1 MKKNFILKS
10 VLCLTLA
17 ASILTMGACKST
29 GDNGDTTSASGDE
42 QAAPVYYT
50 DVPGSVKKSE
60 TVYVNMDNSGD
71 VKDIT
76 VTDWLHTDKGQ
87 VKVSDTS
94 SLKNITNVKSNI
106 KPVSENGGIT
116 WHMDTTD
123 LYYSGKSNKE
133 LPVKI
138 NIKYFLDG
146 KEMSAKKISGKSGKV
161 EIKISVENNL
171 YKTEKIN
178 GKQVKIYNP
187 IAVVGGMILPEGQ
200 FQNMTLTN
208 GKLVGDGT
216 KEIAL
221 IVSMPGMN
229 ETLGLD
235 KLNVENLNF
244 ATEFTLSAEVENFSL
259 GNMYFAAVPISMLGS
274 EIQLPNSLNDLQTT
288 LGQLKEL
295 EKALNSMDP
304 NKVITNLMTNKTKI
318 NELVN
323 TMNEAVELY
332 QNNRVL
338 FEILPKYM
346 TEENIAKFKKLF
358 NSLDPNELKEVITL
372 LNNPVLQKFFK
383 NLPEIAENM
392 NDVLP
397 LIEEFSKD
405 MSDPEVQKAINNLP
419 KTLEQLSEIQ
429 KTIDDNQELI
439 NGLAKLMSKENVQ
452 KLNDLIDS
460 IDSGDYAGKLQKYG
474 VLAEDADDL
483 IAKLQSMISYGAS
496 YDIYT
501 EKTAGTESNVMFIYQ
516 TAPIASSS
524 SASTATTDTT
534 ESLPWYKKIFKK

>member
-1 MKKNFILKS
+1 
-10 VLCLTLA
+10 
-17 ASILTMGACKST
+17 
-29 GDNGDTTSASGDE
+29 
-42 QAAPVYYT
+42 
-50 DVPGSVKKSE
+50 
-60 TVYVNMDNSGD
+60 
-71 VKDIT
+71 
-76 VTDWLHTDKGQ
+76 
-87 VKVSDTS
+87 
-94 SLKNITNVKSNI
+94 
-106 KPVSENGGIT
+106 
-116 WHMDTTD
+116 
-123 LYYSGKSNKE
+123 
-133 LPVKI
+133 
-138 NIKYFLDG
+138 
-146 KEMSAKKISGKSGKV
+146 
-161 EIKISVENNL
+161 
-171 YKTEKIN
+171 
-178 GKQVKIYNP
+178 
-187 IAVVGGMILPEGQ
+187 MILPEGQ

-235 KLNVENLNF
+235 KLNVEDLNF

-397 LIEEFSKD
+397 LIEEFSKG

-516 TAPIASSS
+516 TTPIASSS
-524 SASTATTDTT
+524 STSTATTDTT

>member
-10 VLCLTLA
+10 ALCLTLA

-235 KLNVENLNF
+235 KLNIEDLNF
-244 ATEFTLSAEVENFSL
+244 VTEFTLSAEVENFSL

-295 EKALNSMDP
+295 EKALEYEKLRS
-304 NKVITNLMTNKTKI
+304 LAYS
-318 NELVN
+318 
-323 TMNEAVELY
+323 TM
-332 QNNRVL
+332 
-338 FEILPKYM
+338 I
-346 TEENIAKFKKLF
+346 
-358 NSLDPNELKEVITL
+358 D
-372 LNNPVLQKFFK
+372 
-383 NLPEIAENM
+383 IAEK
-392 NDVLP
+392 
-397 LIEEFSKD
+397 EFNIPIRKK
-405 MSDPEVQKAINNLP
+405 P
-419 KTLEQLSEIQ
+419 
-429 KTIDDNQELI
+429 
-439 NGLAKLMSKENVQ
+439 GAKQ
-452 KLNDLIDS
+452 
-460 IDSGDYAGKLQKYG
+460 
-474 VLAEDADDL
+474 
-483 IAKLQSMISYGAS
+483 
-496 YDIYT
+496 
-501 EKTAGTESNVMFIYQ
+501 
-516 TAPIASSS
+516 
-524 SASTATTDTT
+524 
-534 ESLPWYKKIFKK
+534 

>member
-1 MKKNFILKS
+1 M
-10 VLCLTLA
+10 V
-17 ASILTMGACKST
+17 
-29 GDNGDTTSASGDE
+29 
-42 QAAPVYYT
+42 
-50 DVPGSVKKSE
+50 
-60 TVYVNMDNSGD
+60 
-71 VKDIT
+71 
-76 VTDWLHTDKGQ
+76 
-87 VKVSDTS
+87 
-94 SLKNITNVKSNI
+94 
-106 KPVSENGGIT
+106 
-116 WHMDTTD
+116 
-123 LYYSGKSNKE
+123 
-133 LPVKI
+133 
-138 NIKYFLDG
+138 
-146 KEMSAKKISGKSGKV
+146 
-161 EIKISVENNL
+161 
-171 YKTEKIN
+171 
-178 GKQVKIYNP
+178 
-187 IAVVGGMILPEGQ
+187 LPEGQ
-200 FQNMTLTN
+200 FRNMTLTN
-208 GKLVGDGT
+208 GKLIGDGT
-216 KEIAL
+216 KQIAL
-221 IVSMPGMN
+221 VVSMPGIN

-235 KLNVENLNF
+235 KLNIEDLNF
-244 ATEFTLSAEVENFSL
+244 ATEFTLSAYVENFSL
-259 GNMYFAAVPISMLGS
+259 GNMYFAAVPLSMLGT
-274 EIQLPNSLNDLQTT
+274 EFKMPDSLDDLQTT

-304 NKVITNLMTNKTKI
+304 NKVITSLMTNKTKI

-397 LIEEFSKD
+397 IIQEFSKD

-439 NGLAKLMSKENVQ
+439 DGLAKLMSKENVQ

-460 IDSGDYAGKLQKYG
+460 IDSGNYAGKLQKYG

-483 IAKLQSMISYGAS
+483 IAKLQAMISYGTT

-501 EKTAGTESNVMFIYQ
+501 EKTPGTESNVMFIYQ

-524 SASTATTDTT
+524 STSTTATDTT

>member
-10 VLCLTLA
+10 ALCLTLA

-29 GDNGDTTSASGDE
+29 DDNSDTTSASGDE

-94 SLKNITNVKSNI
+94 SLKNITNVKSN
-106 KPVSENGGIT
+106 
-116 WHMDTTD
+116 
-123 LYYSGKSNKE
+123 KE

-187 IAVVGGMILPEGQ
+187 VAVVGGMILPEGQ

-221 IVSMPGMN
+221 VVSMPGMN

-235 KLNVENLNF
+235 KLNIEDLNF

-304 NKVITNLMTNKTKI
+304 NKVITSLMTNKTKI

-439 NGLAKLMSKENVQ
+439 DGLAKLMSKENVQ

-516 TAPIASSS
+516 TTPIASSS